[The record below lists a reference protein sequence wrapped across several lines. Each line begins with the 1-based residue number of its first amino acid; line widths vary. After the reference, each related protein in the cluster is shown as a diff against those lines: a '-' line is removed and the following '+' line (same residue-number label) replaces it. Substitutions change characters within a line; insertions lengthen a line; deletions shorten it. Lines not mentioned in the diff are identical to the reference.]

1 MDIQALQSF
10 IASYPKTVVLGA
22 AVILGLAYVTS
33 SSKKSV
39 PRDPNLPPRL
49 TSMSFKEYAEMA
61 FISPYGPPLL
71 LALVRDFGEADFEIP
86 QIPFAPPFYLLTDYR
101 SARKA
106 LEDVSSTKWDRTNLF
121 FKRTTHEGLNVIIAE
136 GHRWKHVR
144 KSTSSAFSASNVK
157 LMVEQIDVIVD
168 AWIEDSLKPFVEA
181 KKPILILEEMN
192 KITANV
198 IAKIA
203 FDYDIDDE
211 ERSQFLIDLSICW
224 TEFGVKPNGN
234 LLMQI
239 PFTAWMFPGIRKGRK
254 ASKRMFEFC
263 RKMLDSYRA
272 KDDKDKKPHKLIHMI
287 LEDGE
292 YEDDGERIRDMI
304 GYVIAGFDTTAN
316 TLSFALRELAMN
328 PGEQEKLRTAL
339 RQAADPES
347 ARNCPELRM
356 VTKETLRM
364 YPAAAL
370 GSIRQLG
377 NDLVLPTTKKIIPKG
392 SIINTPYYVIQR
404 DENLYENPDTFKPSR
419 WEDPT
424 REQSMSLLTFSLGRR
439 SCQGQALANAEMY
452 EILYKLIRNFHFDIV
467 EKGEPHSVLLFKPVG
482 TVLSARIVN

>member
-33 SSKKSV
+33 SAKKSV

-61 FISPYGPPLL
+61 FISPYGASSL
-71 LALVRDFGEADFEIP
+71 LALVREFGEADFEIP
-86 QIPFAPPFYLLTDYR
+86 KFPFAPPFYLLTDYR

-467 EKGEPHSVLLFKPVG
+467 EKGEPLNVILFKPVG

>member
-1 MDIQALQSF
+1 MDLQPLQSV
-10 IASYPKTVVLGA
+10 IASFPKAVVLGA
-22 AVILGLAYVTS
+22 AVILGLAYVSS

-39 PRDPNLPPRL
+39 PRDPNLPPQL
-49 TSMSFKEYAEMA
+49 TSISWKEYAEMA
-61 FISPYGPPLL
+61 FISPYGPISVLD
-71 LALVRDFGEADFEIP
+71 LVREFGEADFEVP
-86 QIPFAPPFYLLTDYR
+86 RLPFAPPFYLLSDYR

-106 LEDVSSTKWDRTNLF
+106 LEDVNSTKWDRTNLF
-121 FKRTTHEGLNVIIAE
+121 FKRTTHDGVNMIIAE

-144 KSTSSAFSASNVK
+144 KSTASAFSAPNVK
-157 LMVEQIDVIVD
+157 LMVTQIDVIVD
-168 AWIEDSLKPFVEA
+168 EWIEEILKPFVEA
-181 KKPILILEEMN
+181 KKPISILGEMN

-198 IAKIA
+198 IAQVA
-203 FDYDIDDE
+203 FDYDINDE
-211 ERSQFLIDLSICW
+211 ERSQFLIDLSTCW
-224 TEFGVKPNGN
+224 TEFGVKPMAN
-234 LLMQI
+234 LPRQI
-239 PFTAWMFPGIRKGRK
+239 SFTAWMFPGIRKGRK

-287 LEDGE
+287 IEDGE

-328 PGEQEKLRTAL
+328 PEEQEKLRTAL

-356 VTKETLRM
+356 FTKEILRM
-364 YPAAAL
+364 YPATAM

-377 NDLVLPTTKKIIPKG
+377 NDLELPTTKKIIPKG
-392 SIINTPYYVIQR
+392 SIVITPYYAIQR
-404 DENLYENPDTFKPSR
+404 NENLYDNPDTFKPSR

-424 REQSMSLLTFSLGRR
+424 REQSMSLLAFSLGRR
-439 SCQGQALANAEMY
+439 GCQGQALANAEMN
-452 EILYKLIRNFHFDIV
+452 EILFKLIRNFHFDIV
-467 EKGEPHSVLLFKPVG
+467 EKGEPRSVILFKPVG
-482 TVLSARIVN
+482 TVLSAQIVN